1 VTWSSLH
8 LAVVFGLLL
17 FGVLFNWFV
26 AWLGER
32 KRGQV
37 AMLVVIGVAVTL
49 AGAAVVDWR
58 AALWVGVCFVASGAP
73 MVLGEWWRG
82 VVRRS
87 EEAAAARRALEE
99 ALRAARATVRPD
111 VMAASV
117 RYFEDEGGGD
127 DDA

>member
-1 VTWSSLH
+1 MVWHSEH
-8 LAVVFGLLL
+8 LAVVLGLLL

-58 AALWVGVCFVASGAP
+58 AAVWVGVCFVASGTP

-87 EEAAAARRALEE
+87 EEADAARRALEQALAE
-99 ALRAARATVRPD
+99 ARSAAR
-111 VMAASV
+111 
-117 RYFEDEGGGD
+117 DERGGER
-127 DDA
+127 